1 MTKKTPANLPIL
13 IITVN
18 FINVI
23 LCNFNVNF
31 IILVLVYIKSVM
43 PVLINK
49 PLHLFHPRRFRHMF
63 LPLQQLVPTI
73 ADS

>member
-18 FINVI
+18 FI
-23 LCNFNVNF
+23 
-31 IILVLVYIKSVM
+31 ILVLVYIKSVI

-49 PLHLFHPRRFRHMF
+49 PRHLFHLRRFRHMF